1 MDNTTE
7 IQPSVPVVQRNNWLK
22 VLAIA
27 VDFYI
32 LLLSVLLLT
41 GNSNL
46 FPVLVM
52 VGGFMIPVAY
62 VAFFYERKGF
72 SQLTLPTVS

>member
-1 MDNTTE
+1 MDSTTK
-7 IQPSVPVVQRNNWLK
+7 IQPPLQVVQRNAWLK
-22 VLAIA
+22 ALSIA
-27 VDFYI
+27 VNFYI

-52 VGGFMIPVAY
+52 VGSFMVPVAY
-62 VAFFYERKGF
+62 VAFFMSAR
-72 SQLTLPTVS
+72 VSAN